1 MARRQAAASQGFGWG
16 CGLILG
22 VAAALAA
29 LVAIPIL
36 CCGGFG
42 LLGLAAG
49 TGRSSHRGAAAST
62 APAPAAEP
70 RATHP
75 R

>member
-29 LVAIPIL
+29 LAAVPAL

-49 TGRSSHRGAAAST
+49 TGRSSHRRAAAT
-62 APAPAAEP
+62 APAPVAAP